1 MCGKRD
7 GVRAGSVFVTYV
19 PGNFIKNSAPLRI
32 YNQGLFE
39 KAPPRHRGKAARLVL
54 DIRNGGMSER

>member
-7 GVRAGSVFVTYV
+7 GVRAGSVVVTYV

-39 KAPPRHRGKAARLVL
+39 KAPSR
-54 DIRNGGMSER
+54 

>member
-19 PGNFIKNSAPLRI
+19 PGNFIKNSASLRI

-39 KAPPRHRGKAARLVL
+39 KAPSRQRARQP
-54 DIRNGGMSER
+54 DWFWTSEMEE